1 MKTITARTINEIF
14 INNLIK
20 ISVSLHAGTSSLTY
34 AYGTPNHLK
43 DLSNYFKI
51 PFKYHNSKM
60 ALNELSDSII
70 MRYYEGEL
78 DNLSYNQATESPDDK
93 TLVGKTSII

>member
-1 MKTITARTINEIF
+1 
-14 INNLIK
+14 
-20 ISVSLHAGTSSLTY
+20 
-34 AYGTPNHLK
+34 
-43 DLSNYFKI
+43 
-51 PFKYHNSKM
+51 M